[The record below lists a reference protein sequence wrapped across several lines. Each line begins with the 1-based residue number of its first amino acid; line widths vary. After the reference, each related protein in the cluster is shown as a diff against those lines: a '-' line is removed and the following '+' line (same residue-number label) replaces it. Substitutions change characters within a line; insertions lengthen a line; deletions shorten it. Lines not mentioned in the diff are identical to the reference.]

1 MIKIYVKK
9 QSNYPVST
17 PELKKHLR
25 DFLKDKGIVSDT
37 QVSVALVGERQML
50 DLAKKYLEDNRVHNV
65 LSFPADEVKGK
76 FVYPPDG
83 VIRLGEIVICYPRA
97 FEEAK
102 KEGKGIDEKVVEL
115 VEHGAMHLMGIH
127 NK

>member
-17 PELKKHLR
+17 PKLKKHLR
-25 DFLKDKGIVSDT
+25 DFLKDKGMVSDT

-50 DLAKKYLEDNRVHNV
+50 DLAKKYLEDNRMHSV
-65 LSFPADEVKGK
+65 LSFPADEVRGK

-83 VIRLGEIVICYPRA
+83 VIRLGEIVICYPKVYDA
-97 FEEAK
+97 AK
-102 KEGKGIDEKVVEL
+102 KEGKGIDEIVAEL
-115 VEHGAMHLMGIH
+115 VEHGALHLIGIH
-127 NK
+127 HD